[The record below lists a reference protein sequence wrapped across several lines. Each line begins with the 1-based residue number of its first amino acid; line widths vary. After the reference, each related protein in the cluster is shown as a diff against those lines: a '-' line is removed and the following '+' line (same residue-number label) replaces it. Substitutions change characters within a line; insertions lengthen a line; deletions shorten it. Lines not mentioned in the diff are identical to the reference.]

1 VLDCPLSITDPSD
14 PVMPGAGAPR
24 GELVFD
30 HVGFAY
36 PDASSNVVS
45 DVSFSVG
52 SGSTLGIVG
61 STGSGKSTLIQLIPR
76 LYDVTEGS
84 VLLDGGRRAPHAPRR
99 PTLAR
104 WLRAAAGE
112 ALLGYHRVQRRLF
125 RCGHGR
131 GGRMPCAWRISQ
143 SEEFVSRMPD
153 GAESPIAQ
161 GGSNISGGQRQRLAI
176 ARALAA
182 HPEVLVLDD
191 SFSALDYATDAA
203 LRRALSQEETDAT
216 IVVVAQRVASVMH
229 ADRIVVLDE
238 GRVVGDG
245 THEELLHTCPA
256 YREIA
261 MSQLSSAELGLE
273 AEVVRFVPAGP
284 DGGEE

>member
-1 VLDCPLSITDPSD
+1 
-14 PVMPGAGAPR
+14 
-24 GELVFD
+24 
-30 HVGFAY
+30 
-36 PDASSNVVS
+36 
-45 DVSFSVG
+45 
-52 SGSTLGIVG
+52 
-61 STGSGKSTLIQLIPR
+61 
-76 LYDVTEGS
+76 
-84 VLLDGGRRAPHAPRR
+84 
-99 PTLAR
+99 
-104 WLRAAAGE
+104 
-112 ALLGYHRVQRRLF
+112 
-125 RCGHGR
+125 
-131 GGRMPCAWRISQ
+131 
-143 SEEFVSRMPD
+143 
-153 GAESPIAQ
+153 
-161 GGSNISGGQRQRLAI
+161 
-176 ARALAA
+176 
-182 HPEVLVLDD
+182 VLDD

>member
-1 VLDCPLSITDPSD
+1 MQGRLFSGTI
-14 PVMPGAGAPR
+14 A
-24 GELVFD
+24 
-30 HVGFAY
+30 
-36 PDASSNVVS
+36 SNVAFS
-45 DVSFSVG
+45 DAGMAEEDVCVRCAYHS
-52 SGSTLGIVG
+52 
-61 STGSGKSTLIQLIPR
+61 PR
-76 LYDVTEGS
+76 S
-84 VLLDGGRRAPHAPRR
+84 SS
-99 PTLAR
+99 
-104 WLRAAAGE
+104 
-112 ALLGYHRVQRRLF
+112 
-125 RCGHGR
+125 R
-131 GGRMPCAWRISQ
+131 GC
-143 SEEFVSRMPD
+143 PD